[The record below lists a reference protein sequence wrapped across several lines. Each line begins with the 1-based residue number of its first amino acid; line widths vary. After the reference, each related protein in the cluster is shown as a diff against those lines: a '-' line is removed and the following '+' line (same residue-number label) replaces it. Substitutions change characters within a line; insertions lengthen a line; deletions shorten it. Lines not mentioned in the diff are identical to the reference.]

1 MAGYLDHY
9 GAGEERRE
17 KRIKRLVLT
26 AVAVV
31 IAAGVL
37 FFIFKNYRQER
48 QVNRFFDLLARQD
61 YQPAYALWGCTA
73 ANPCRDYQFT
83 EFMKDWGPQS
93 EHADPKSFHIA
104 KTRSCGSGVIVTVAS
119 NKDSNKGSNKQE
131 DKLWVQRDDLTI
143 GFSPL
148 PIKDSSGPAKP
159 QDAASI
165 SRELL
170 EHNWPT

>member
-17 KRIKRLVLT
+17 KTIKRLVLT
-26 AVAVV
+26 AVVVV

-37 FFIFKNYRQER
+37 FLIFKNYRQER
-48 QVNRFFDLLARQD
+48 QVNRFYGLLSRQD
-61 YQPAYALWGCTA
+61 YQAAYVLWGCTA

-83 EFMKDWGPQS
+83 EFMKDWGPRS
-93 EHADPKSFHIA
+93 EHADAKSFHIT
-104 KTRSCGSGVIVTVAS
+104 KTRSCGSGVIVTV
-119 NKDSNKGSNKQE
+119 DSGKGANQQE

-148 PIKDSSGPAKP
+148 PGCPAG
-159 QDAASI
+159 Q
-165 SRELL
+165 
-170 EHNWPT
+170 

>member
-17 KRIKRLVLT
+17 KTIKRLVLT
-26 AVAVV
+26 AVVVV

-37 FFIFKNYRQER
+37 FLIFKNYRQER
-48 QVNRFFDLLARQD
+48 QVNRFYGLLARQD
-61 YQPAYALWGCTA
+61 YQAAYGLWGCTA

-93 EHADPKSFHIA
+93 EHADAKSFHIT
-104 KTRSCGSGVIVTVAS
+104 KTRSCGSGVIVTV
-119 NKDSNKGSNKQE
+119 DSGKSANQQE

-148 PIKDSSGPAKP
+148 PGCPAG
-159 QDAASI
+159 Q
-165 SRELL
+165 
-170 EHNWPT
+170 